1 MSIPCTAIIALL
13 HRRAG
18 LSFDEDSELLVGE
31 VEFLHEDGK
40 YGRQEAIEAAQAMHE
55 AGREALGNGAD
66 PNAVNHLVHY
76 DIDYNEWGQ
85 ADVTVLVGHGL
96 PRIV

>member
-1 MSIPCTAIIALL
+1 MSTPCTAVIALL
-13 HRRAG
+13 HRPAG
-18 LSFDEDSELLVGE
+18 LDYEEDSELLVGE
-31 VEFLHEDGK
+31 VEFMHEDGR
-40 YGRQEAIEAAQAMHE
+40 YARQEAIEAAQAMHE

-76 DIDYNEWGQ
+76 DIHYNEWGQ
-85 ADVTVLVGHGL
+85 ADVTVFVGHSL